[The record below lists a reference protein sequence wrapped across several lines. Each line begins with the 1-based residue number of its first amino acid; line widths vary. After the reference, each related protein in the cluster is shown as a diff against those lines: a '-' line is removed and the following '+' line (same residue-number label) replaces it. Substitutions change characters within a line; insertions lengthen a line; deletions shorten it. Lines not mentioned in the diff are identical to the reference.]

1 MENEKDKSKKVIRTF
16 WLSNWAL
23 KNKTTVYLLLVVIIA
38 FGLYSYISRPKE
50 LFPEINFPTVMVQT
64 VYPGNPPVDIENLI
78 TRPIEKEVESLKGIK
93 KMTSLSSQDVSGI
106 FIEFQPNVDINKALQ
121 DVKDAV
127 DKAKNDLPDDL
138 REDPSVTDIDLSE
151 FPVVN
156 INLSGDFNV
165 NELKEYAEELKDEI
179 ETIYEVSKVNITG
192 ITDREVRINLNPF
205 KMSALKVSYTD
216 VENAVK
222 RENVSMSGGD
232 IKMGKIRRTIR
243 LVGEFKHPSEIDNI
257 IVKSEKGNIV
267 YMRDIGSVEFGFADR
282 DSYARLNNQPVVSL
296 QVIKKSG
303 ENLLSTIAQV
313 NKILKKAQNDN
324 TLPEKL
330 VVTITNDQS
339 KTVKLQ
345 LSNLENSIIMGMI
358 FVIIILFLFLGTRNS
373 LIVGLAIPMSMF
385 LSFLVM
391 GLLGYNINMIV
402 LFALILALGML
413 VDNAIVVT
421 ENMFRYVQRGYSR
434 MEAARQ
440 ATGEVAVPI
449 ISSTATTLAAFVPLL
464 FWDSTIGKFMSYLP
478 ETLIIVLTSSLVV
491 ALVIVPVVFN
501 DFYKKGA
508 NVVLP
513 KRRKHLIAIIIL
525 VLLAMIFFAL
535 KVNWMGTLLLAF
547 AFIGL
552 LDLLFLSRLAL
563 WFQKVGLVW
572 LENTYLKFVTFAL
585 NGKNPYLLI
594 AGTFVLMIVT
604 MVFYFNSNPNIVF
617 FPQPDPKLINIVTE
631 MPINTDIDVT
641 DSAMK
646 VIEKKVFVVLKPDMK
661 IVNSVLTTVGK
672 GAVGENAGFG
682 GRTGGSNKGLIT
694 INFVEYEDRGGIST
708 RKIQHDLEKNFVG
721 QYPGIIISVEGQ
733 KHGPPTGKPIN
744 LEIHGKDFRTL
755 LFLSDTIR
763 SVINAAGI
771 PGIEA
776 LKIDLDVG
784 KPELLVNIN
793 REKARRY
800 GLSTSQIG
808 DAIRTALFG
817 KEISDFKQG
826 EDEYKIRMKLAD
838 KYRYNLEDLINQRI
852 TFRSQ
857 ASGKII
863 QVPISAVADFTY
875 SSTYGAIKRID
886 RDRVVT
892 IYSNVLEGYNA
903 NNINVELKKIMGQFK
918 LPAGVTYKF
927 TGEQQDQQE
936 SMSFLETALLIA
948 VSLIALI
955 LVTQFNSFVKP
966 AMIIFTVVLSTIG
979 VFGGLATFKMDFIV
993 VMTGIGI
1000 VSLAGVVVNNG
1011 IVLIDYIGLLKQR
1024 KRKELGLPDGANL
1037 PKDIAKECIVEG
1049 GKTRLRPVLLTAI
1062 TTILGLFPLAVGLNI
1077 DFVSFL
1083 NTFNPKIY
1091 FGGDN
1096 VAFWGPLSW
1105 TVIFGLSF
1113 ATFLTLILVPSMYHV
1128 LVLGQTKMKN
1138 VFNKNKTG
1146 K

>member
-1 MENEKDKSKKVIRTF
+1 
-16 WLSNWAL
+16 
-23 KNKTTVYLLLVVIIA
+23 
-38 FGLYSYISRPKE
+38 
-50 LFPEINFPTVMVQT
+50 PEINFPTVMVQT

-585 NGKNPYLLI
+585 KGKNPYLLI

-646 VIEKKVFVVLKPDMK
+646 VIEKKVFAVLKPDMK

-708 RKIQHDLEKNFVG
+708 RKIQHDLEKNLVG

-927 TGEQQDQQE
+927 TGEQ
-936 SMSFLETALLIA
+936 
-948 VSLIALI
+948 
-955 LVTQFNSFVKP
+955 
-966 AMIIFTVVLSTIG
+966 
-979 VFGGLATFKMDFIV
+979 
-993 VMTGIGI
+993 
-1000 VSLAGVVVNNG
+1000 
-1011 IVLIDYIGLLKQR
+1011 
-1024 KRKELGLPDGANL
+1024 
-1037 PKDIAKECIVEG
+1037 
-1049 GKTRLRPVLLTAI
+1049 
-1062 TTILGLFPLAVGLNI
+1062 
-1077 DFVSFL
+1077 
-1083 NTFNPKIY
+1083 
-1091 FGGDN
+1091 
-1096 VAFWGPLSW
+1096 
-1105 TVIFGLSF
+1105 
-1113 ATFLTLILVPSMYHV
+1113 
-1128 LVLGQTKMKN
+1128 
-1138 VFNKNKTG
+1138 
-1146 K
+1146 

>member
-1 MENEKDKSKKVIRTF
+1 MNMENENDKNKTVIRTF

-23 KNKTTVYLLLVVIIA
+23 NNKITIYLIVLVIVG
-38 FGLYSYISRPKE
+38 FGLYSYVSRPKE
-50 LFPEINFPTVMVQT
+50 LFPDINFPTVMVQT

-93 KMTSLSSQDVSGI
+93 KMTSLSSQDASSI
-106 FIEFQPNVDINKALQ
+106 FIEFQPNVDIKKALQ

-127 DKAKNDLPDDL
+127 DKAKSDLPDDL
-138 REDPSVTDIDLSE
+138 REDPSTTDIDLSE
-151 FPVVN
+151 FPVIN
-156 INLSGDFNV
+156 INLSGDFNI
-165 NELKEYAEELKDEI
+165 NELKGYADDLKDEI

-192 ITDREVRINLNPF
+192 ITEREVRINLDPF
-205 KMSALKVSYTD
+205 KMSALQVSYTD
-216 VENAVK
+216 IENAVK
-222 RENVSMSGGD
+222 RENISMSGGD
-232 IKMGKIRRTIR
+232 IRMGKIKRTLRI
-243 LVGEFKHPSEIDNI
+243 VGEFKNPSEIKNI

-267 YMRDIGSVEFGFADR
+267 YLRDVGTVEYGFAER
-282 DSYARLNNQPVVSL
+282 DSYSRLNNQPVVTL
-296 QVIKKSG
+296 QVVKKSG
-303 ENLLSTIAQV
+303 ENLLSTIDQV
-313 NKILKKAQNDN
+313 NNILVQARQNN
-324 TLPEKL
+324 ILPEKL
-330 VVTITNDQS
+330 KLTITNDQS
-339 KTVKLQ
+339 ETVKRQ

-385 LSFLVM
+385 LSFLIM
-391 GLLGYNINMIV
+391 GLLDYKINMIV
-402 LFALILALGML
+402 LFGLILALGML

-421 ENMFRYVQRGYSR
+421 ENMFRYVQKGSTKWK
-434 MEAARQ
+434 AARQ

-449 ISSTATTLAAFVPLL
+449 ISSTATTLAAFIPLL
-464 FWDSTIGKFMSYLP
+464 FWDSIVGKFMSYLP
-478 ETLIIVLTSSLVV
+478 ETLIIVLTSSLLV
-491 ALVIVPVVFN
+491 ALAIVPVVFT

-508 NVVLP
+508 NVVMP
-513 KRRKHLIAIIIL
+513 KPRKHLRVIVILIL
-525 VLLAMIFFAL
+525 VAMAFYAMR
-535 KVNWMGTLLLAF
+535 VNWMGTLLLVF
-547 AFIGL
+547 AIIGL
-552 LDLLFLSRLAL
+552 FDLLFLSRLAM
-563 WFQKVGLVW
+563 WFQRVGLVW
-572 LENTYLKFVTFAL
+572 LENTYLRFIQFAL
-585 NGKNPYLLI
+585 KGKNPYWFI
-594 AGTFVLMIVT
+594 TGTVVLMIVT
-604 MVFYFNSNPNIVF
+604 MIFYFGSNPKIVF
-617 FPQPDPKLINIVTE
+617 FPKPDPKLINIVAE

-646 VIEKKVFVVLKPDMK
+646 VIEQKVFDILEPDMK
-661 IVNSVLTTVGK
+661 IVTSILTTVGK
-672 GAVGENAGFG
+672 GAVGENAGFK
-682 GRTGGSNKGLIT
+682 GRSGASNKGLVT
-694 INFVEYEDRGGIST
+694 INFVEYEDRDGIST
-708 RKIQHDLEKNFVG
+708 RKIQQELEKSLVG
-721 QYPGIIISVEGQ
+721 QYPGMIISVEEQ
-733 KHGPPTGKPIN
+733 KKGPPTGKPIN
-744 LEIHGKDFRTL
+744 LEVHGKDFKTL
-755 LFLSDTIR
+755 LYVTDTIR
-763 SVINAAGI
+763 SVINKAGI

-784 KPELLVNIN
+784 KPELLVNID

-808 DAIRTALFG
+808 DALRTALFG
-817 KEISDFKQG
+817 KEISDYKTG

-857 ASGKII
+857 ATGKIV

-875 SSTYGAIKRID
+875 SSTYGAITRID
-886 RDRVVT
+886 RDRVIT

-903 NNINVELKKIMGQFK
+903 NEINVELKKIMTNFE
-918 LPAGVTYKF
+918 LPSGVTYKF
-927 TGEQQDQQE
+927 TGEQEDQQE
-936 SMSFLETALLIA
+936 SMAFLETALLIA
-948 VSLIALI
+948 VALIALI

-1024 KRKELGLPDGANL
+1024 KRKELGLPERANL
-1037 PKDIAKECIVEG
+1037 PKDIAMECIVEG

-1062 TTILGLFPLAVGLNI
+1062 TTILGLVPLAIGLNI

-1083 NTFNPKIY
+1083 NTFDPKIY

-1113 ATFLTLILVPSMYHV
+1113 ATFLTLVIVPSMYHV
-1128 LVLGQTKMKN
+1128 LVQ
-1138 VFNKNKTG
+1138 G
-1146 K
+1146 KYTMDKIFSKKG

>member
-1 MENEKDKSKKVIRTF
+1 MENENDINKKVIRTF

-23 KNKTTVYLLLVVIIA
+23 KNKTTVYLMVVVILV
-38 FGLYSYISRPKE
+38 FGLYSYITRPKE
-50 LFPEINFPTVMVQT
+50 LFPEINIPTVMVQT
-64 VYPGNPPVDIENLI
+64 FYPGNPPVDIENLI
-78 TRPIEKEVESLKGIK
+78 TRPIEKEVESIKGIK
-93 KMTSLSSQDVSGI
+93 KMTSLSSQDASSI
-106 FIEFQPNVDINKALQ
+106 FVEFQPDVDIKKALQ

-127 DKAKNDLPDDL
+127 DKAKKDLPDDL
-138 REDPSVTDIDLSE
+138 KEDPSVLDIDISE

-156 INLSGDFNV
+156 INLSGDFNI
-165 NELKEYAEELKDEI
+165 NELKDYAEELKDEL

-192 ITDREVRINLNPF
+192 ITDREVKINLNPF

-222 RENVSMSGGD
+222 RENISMSGGD
-232 IKMGKIRRTIR
+232 IKMGKIRRTVR
-243 LVGEFKHPSEIDNI
+243 LVEEFKNPKEIENI
-257 IVKSEKGNIV
+257 IVKSEKGNII
-267 YMRDIGSVEFGFADR
+267 YMRDIGWVEYGFAER
-282 DSYARLNNQPVVSL
+282 DSYSRLNNQPVVTL
-296 QVIKKSG
+296 QVVKKSG
-303 ENLLSTIAQV
+303 ENLLSTIDHV
-313 NKILKKAQNDN
+313 NKILKVAKSNN

-330 VVTITNDQS
+330 VITITNDQS
-339 KTVKLQ
+339 QTVKLQ

-391 GLLGYNINMIV
+391 GLMDYKVNMIV
-402 LFALILALGML
+402 LFGLILALGML

-421 ENMFRYVQRGYSR
+421 ENMFRYVQRGYSKF
-434 MEAARQ
+434 EAARQ

-464 FWDSTIGKFMSYLP
+464 FWDTIVGKFMSYLP
-478 ETLIIVLTSSLVV
+478 VTLIIVLSSSLFV

-513 KRRKHLIAIIIL
+513 KPRKYLRIIIIL
-525 VLLAMIFFAL
+525 VLVAMVFYVM
-535 KVNWMGTLLLAF
+535 KVNWMGTLLLGF
-547 AFIGL
+547 AIIGL

-563 WFQKVGLVW
+563 WFQRVGLVW
-572 LENTYLKFVTFAL
+572 LENTYLRFIRFAL
-585 NGKNPYLLI
+585 HGITPYMLI
-594 AGTFVLMIVT
+594 LGTFLLMIVT
-604 MVFYFNSNPNIVF
+604 MIFYFSSNPKIVF
-617 FPQPDPKLINIVTE
+617 FPDPDPKLINILVE

-641 DSAMK
+641 NSAVK
-646 VIEKKVFVVLKPDMK
+646 QIEKRVFAVLEPDMD
-661 IVNSVLTTVGK
+661 IVTSVLTTVGK
-672 GAVGENAGFG
+672 GAVGESEGFS
-682 GRTGGSNKGLIT
+682 GRQGGSNRGLIT
-694 INFVEYEDRGGIST
+694 INFVEYEDRKGKNT
-708 RKIQHDLEKNFVG
+708 RMIQHELEKELVG
-721 QYPGIIISVEGQ
+721 QYPGVIISVEKK

-763 SVINAAGI
+763 SVINASGI

-784 KPELLVNIN
+784 PPSLLFKIN

-800 GLSTSQIG
+800 GLSTAQIG

-826 EDEYKIRMKLAD
+826 EDEYKIRMKLDD

-857 ASGKII
+857 ATGKIV
-863 QVPISAVADFTY
+863 QVPISAVSDFTY
-875 SSTYGAIKRID
+875 SSTYGAINRID
-886 RDRVVT
+886 RDRVIT

-903 NNINVELKKIMGQFK
+903 NSINVELKKIMKNFR

-927 TGEQQDQQE
+927 TGEQEDQQE
-936 SMSFLETALLIA
+936 SMAFLETALLIA
-948 VSLIALI
+948 VALIALI

-966 AMIIFTVVLSTIG
+966 AMIIFTVLLSTIG

-1011 IVLIDYIGLLKQR
+1011 IVLIDYIGLLKLR
-1024 KRKELGLPDGANL
+1024 KRKELGLTERANL
-1037 PKDIAKECIVEG
+1037 PEDIAKECIVEG

-1062 TTILGLFPLAVGLNI
+1062 TTILGLFPLAIGLNI

-1083 NTFNPKIY
+1083 NTFDPKIY

-1113 ATFLTLILVPSMYHV
+1113 ATFLTLIIVPSMYHV
-1128 LVLGQTKMKN
+1128 LVVGQTKMKN
-1138 VFNKNKTG
+1138 VFNNNKTR

>member
-585 NGKNPYLLI
+585 KGKNPYLLI

-708 RKIQHDLEKNFVG
+708 RKIQHDLEKNLVG